1 MCIGVAAAIVRTF
14 PSRFDS
20 GSSAIFTRWGL
31 PHLGRR
37 RCSLH
42 CTVTGQL
49 CLKVVFFLLK
59 ENSALEWSGKC
70 GFRGADEERGGFRGG
85 EGVRTN
91 CDEIIER
98 ADMCVYF
105 CKTELYKESFFLFVT
120 CGPRT
125 P

>member
-37 RCSLH
+37 RCSHLH
-42 CTVTGQL
+42 GDWPALFESC
-49 CLKVVFFLLK
+49 FFLLK

-70 GFRGADEERGGFRGG
+70 GFRGGDGERDGLRGG

-91 CDEIIER
+91 CDEVIER